1 MLVFVILSTHFVL
14 MRRVDNARFDV
25 VGMGNSKQIATVRTA
40 VIRGVEAVPVTVEV
54 SVTGGLP
61 GINIV
66 GMATA
71 SVLESRHRIR
81 CALHAT
87 DFKVPR
93 QAITVNLMPADLTK
107 SGTGLDLPIAL
118 GILVATEQLDPALL
132 KDKLFV
138 GEIGL
143 QGEVSTVHGELAFG
157 LCAKREGLA
166 LCTPPSRVNL
176 RQFGIQVLHMSHL
189 QEAPHVL
196 RGKGKDFSPNGEFSP
211 SLHIA
216 EHRLGESA
224 PAHEEDLDFADVI
237 DQETPKRAL
246 TIAAAGGLGTL
257 MIGPPGSGKTMLAKR
272 LPTILDTLSEDERI
286 ETALIHSV
294 AGRDISAFLEGKPPF
309 EAPHHSITPVALVGG
324 GRPVIPGEISLA
336 HNGVLFLDELPEF
349 SNNALQVLRQ
359 PMEDECVRIIRN
371 EGFFVFPAHFLF
383 LAAANPC
390 PCGYLGDPDHECH
403 CTPARVQAYQAKM
416 GGPLADRIELIVDV
430 YRPRA
435 QKIIQGARTTT
446 SAQMRDDVLKARSFA
461 FWRAK
466 KYGGVK
472 ASKARIR
479 TSEASVLES
488 MLFSEDGK
496 GALESLAAS
505 LSLGGRSL
513 MGVARVARVIA
524 DIAENE
530 WVGEDEVLEASLFR
544 PRTDMKEREA
554 A

>member
-1 MLVFVILSTHFVL
+1 
-14 MRRVDNARFDV
+14 
-25 VGMGNSKQIATVRTA
+25 MGRSKQVATVKTA

-81 CALHAT
+81 CALQAAN
-87 DFKVPR
+87 FKVPR

-118 GILVATEQLDPALL
+118 GILVATNQLESTLL
-132 KDKLFV
+132 KDTLFI

-143 QGEVSTVHGELAFG
+143 QGEVNAVRGELAFG
-157 LCAKREGLA
+157 LCAKREGLT
-166 LCTPPSRVNL
+166 LCTPPSRVDL
-176 RQFGIQVLHMSHL
+176 RQFGMSVRYL
-189 QEAPHVL
+189 DNLKDAAAVL
-196 RGKGKDFSPNGEFSP
+196 RDKGSSSESEGVRGREATP
-211 SLHIA
+211 SGGG
-216 EHRLGESA
+216 RLSSVNITEQHVAQSSSGQRES
-224 PAHEEDLDFADVI
+224 LDFADVI

-272 LPTILDTLSEDERI
+272 LPTILDTLNEDERV

-294 AGRDISAFLEGKPPF
+294 AGRDINAFLEGIPPF

-349 SNNALQVLRQ
+349 SNGALQVLRQ
-359 PMEDECVRIIRN
+359 PMEDQHVRIIRN
-371 EGFFVFPAHFLF
+371 EGSFVFPAHFLF

-390 PCGYLGDPDHECH
+390 PCGYLGDPDRECH
-403 CTPARVQAYQAKM
+403 CSPARVQAYQAKM

-435 QKIIQGARTTT
+435 QKIIQGASTTT
-446 SAQMRDDVLKARSFA
+446 SAQMREDVL
-461 FWRAK
+461 RAK
-466 KYGGVK
+466 AFSSWRITKHGTQEDSGKKQMRTLK
-472 ASKARIR
+472 AGAL
-479 TSEASVLES
+479 TT
-488 MLFSEDGK
+488 MLFSESGK
-496 GALESLAAS
+496 NTLESLASS
-505 LSLGGRSL
+505 LALGGRSL
-513 MGVARVARVIA
+513 MGVARVARVIS
-524 DIAENE
+524 DIAEKE
-530 WVGEDEVLEASLFR
+530 WVSEDEVLEASLFR
-544 PRTDMKEREA
+544 PRLDLREA
-554 A
+554 EAA

>member
-1 MLVFVILSTHFVL
+1 
-14 MRRVDNARFDV
+14 
-25 VGMGNSKQIATVRTA
+25 MGTSKQVATVKTA

-81 CALHAT
+81 CALHAV

-118 GILVATEQLDPALL
+118 GILVATNQLESTLL
-132 KDKLFV
+132 TDTLFI

-143 QGEVSTVHGELAFG
+143 QGEVNAVRGELAFG
-157 LCAKREGLA
+157 LCAKREGLT
-166 LCTPPSRVNL
+166 LCTPPSCVDL
-176 RQFGIQVLHMSHL
+176 RQFGMSVRYL
-189 QEAPHVL
+189 NNLGDAAAVL
-196 RGKGKDFSPNGEFSP
+196 RDKGSSSESEESQGIGTAPSGGGRSP
-211 SLHIA
+211 SVSIT
-216 EHRLGESA
+216 EQQVGQSTSGQRER
-224 PAHEEDLDFADVI
+224 LDFADVI

-272 LPTILDTLSEDERI
+272 LSTILDTLDEDERV

-294 AGRDISAFLEGKPPF
+294 AGRDINALLEGIPPF

-349 SNNALQVLRQ
+349 SNSALQVLRQ
-359 PMEDECVRIIRN
+359 PMEDQHVRIIRN
-371 EGFFVFPAHFLF
+371 EGSFYFPARFLF

-403 CTPARVQAYQAKM
+403 CSPARVQAYQAKM

-446 SAQMRDDVLKARSFA
+446 SAQMREDVL
-461 FWRAK
+461 RAK
-466 KYGGVK
+466 AFASWRTTRHGDQKDSGKKQMRPSK
-472 ASKARIR
+472 ASALR
-479 TSEASVLES
+479 T
-488 MLFSEDGK
+488 MLFSENGK
-496 GALESLAAS
+496 NTLETLASSLA
-505 LSLGGRSL
+505 LGGRSL

-524 DIAENE
+524 DIAEKE
-530 WVGEDEVLEASLFR
+530 WVSEDEVLEASLFR
-544 PRTDMKEREA
+544 PRSDTREA
-554 A
+554 EAA

>member
-1 MLVFVILSTHFVL
+1 MGT
-14 MRRVDNARFDV
+14 AKQ
-25 VGMGNSKQIATVRTA
+25 VGTVKTA

-81 CALHAT
+81 CALQAAN
-87 DFKVPR
+87 FKVPR

-118 GILVATEQLDPALL
+118 GILIATNQLEPALL
-132 KDKLFV
+132 KDTLFI

-143 QGEVSTVHGELAFG
+143 QGEVNAVRGELAFG
-157 LCAKREGLA
+157 LCAKREGLT
-166 LCTPPSRVNL
+166 LCTPPSRVDL
-176 RQFGIQVLHMSHL
+176 RQFGMSVRYL
-189 QEAPHVL
+189 NNLKDAAAVL
-196 RGKGKDFSPNGEFSP
+196 RDKGSSSESDSKSGGVGGIGATSSGGGRLP
-211 SLHIA
+211 SVNIS
-216 EHRLGESA
+216 EQQVEQSSSGQRER
-224 PAHEEDLDFADVI
+224 LDFADVI

-272 LPTILDTLSEDERI
+272 LPTILDTLNEDERV

-294 AGRDISAFLEGKPPF
+294 AGRDINAFLEGIPPF
-309 EAPHHSITPVALVGG
+309 ESPHHSITPVALVGG

-349 SNNALQVLRQ
+349 SNAALQVLRQ
-359 PMEDECVRIIRN
+359 PMEDQRVRIIRN
-371 EGFFVFPAHFLF
+371 EGSFVFPARFLF

-403 CTPARVQAYQAKM
+403 CSPARIQAYQAKM

-446 SAQMRDDVLKARSFA
+446 SAQMRDDVL
-461 FWRAK
+461 RAK
-466 KYGGVK
+466 AFALWRTTKHGNLESTDQKQVRPSK
-472 ASKARIR
+472 ASAL
-479 TSEASVLES
+479 TT
-488 MLFSEDGK
+488 MLFSEGGK
-496 GALESLAAS
+496 NTLESLASS
-505 LSLGGRSL
+505 LALGGRSL

-524 DIAENE
+524 DIAEKE
-530 WVGEDEVLEASLFR
+530 WVSEDEVLEAALFR
-544 PRTDMKEREA
+544 PRSDSREA
-554 A
+554 EAA